1 MLSGITVVVQLLPL
15 LVGPVAVMTV
25 IQASSEHASLARSIR
40 LSSLALLIA
49 FLLRIRAVMI
59 HTTIIDVSSTTFA
72 RSLLKRTVDIVTTP
86 VQVNRIR
93 EETTFVVGEI
103 DPLKANITSLDPT
116 SSWKMSL
123 SQFGLLVSLQIFAV
137 VTGLPPGEISEI
149 HDRSWG
155 RLLGLELQWR
165 ERSLKRSST
174 PKLTWC
180 CEAIRL
186 GRRES
191 LKRVRSAWSGK

>member
-49 FLLRIRAVMI
+49 FLLRICAVVI
-59 HTTIIDVSSTTFA
+59 HTTIIDVTTFA
-72 RSLLKRTVDIVTTP
+72 RSLLRRTVVDIVTTP
-86 VQVNRIR
+86 VQANRIR

-123 SQFGLLVSLQIFAV
+123 SQFGLLISLQIFAV

-165 ERSLKRSST
+165 ERSLK
-174 PKLTWC
+174 
-180 CEAIRL
+180 
-186 GRRES
+186 
-191 LKRVRSAWSGK
+191 